1 MYELSHVQLV
11 RRIAHKR
18 ILLRWLVALA
28 VICAHACSGDSPA
41 PATPPGPITA
51 DPPPV
56 APVAAS
62 LALSPVAADLE
73 TPGGSV
79 RLTATVRDA
88 DGNVLEDAPL
98 TWSSSAPAV
107 ATVDGT
113 GLVTAAGAGTTTLT
127 VSTGDLSAAATVTV
141 SEASDPPP
149 PVAPTPA
156 SLTVSPATARIEAPD
171 GTLQLSAEVRD
182 SDGNL
187 LTDVIVAWASN
198 APEVAIVSADGL
210 LSAVA
215 EGTAT
220 VTATAGELSATATVT
235 VDPPLA
241 AEDPDAR
248 AVAADRA
255 ALVALYESA
264 GGERWIDS
272 TNWLSDRPLDEWHGV
287 YTDRDGRIEY
297 IALFSNGLAGPIPP
311 EIGQLT
317 ALIELHLG
325 SNELSGS
332 LPPEL
337 GKLTNLT
344 DLSLYYNSLSG
355 ELPRELGH
363 LARLERLS
371 LIGNALSGAI
381 PPEFGA
387 LANLVEL
394 SLLRNGLSGPIPGEL
409 GNLARL
415 ERLDLAG
422 NRLSG
427 PIPPEL
433 GNLARLTALALW
445 GNRLTGP
452 IPPELGNLGRLAELY
467 LNDNGLSGTVPR
479 ALTALPL
486 TFFWWSGNPGLCIA
500 DTAIFAEWVSSIGS
514 YTRGD
519 YCNRSDRA
527 ALDTLY
533 RVAGGSGW
541 ALSEGWPDAPPD
553 KRHGVGV
560 DASGR
565 VIEIDLAGNGL
576 EGQLPLEI
584 GDLATLKELRLG
596 DNPELSGR
604 LPYTLARLDEL
615 SEFDYAGTGL
625 CVPREDFLRGW
636 LDGVAVHEG
645 TGLDCEPT
653 ADRDVLATIHET
665 MGGREWFDSGNW
677 LTEAPLREWYGV
689 DADAQGKVI
698 RLDLSHNGLAG
709 AIPPDIVAL
718 DKLEE
723 LTLVAF
729 DSRGAPIPPELGELP
744 NLRKLTLA
752 GIRAAGSIPPQLGN
766 LARLEVLDL
775 TGNAL
780 SGSIPPELGNL
791 PRLIELHLDN
801 NALAGSIPHL
811 LANAARLEQIHLANN
826 GLTGALPASIAGL
839 AELRIL
845 DLSGNKL
852 SDYLPTAF
860 GDFARLEYL
869 NLSYN
874 DLFGAIPAE
883 LGRLENLAELY
894 LSNNSLS
901 GPVPPELA
909 GLSRL
914 HSLALTGN
922 AELSGPIPA
931 DLAGLGELSY
941 LQAAGTALCAPPD
954 AAFLVWLDGLLTRRI
969 RPCGT
974 EPEAAYLTQAIQ
986 SRELPIALVSGEP
999 ALLRVFPTAERA
1011 TSARL
1016 PTVRADFYLKGTLA
1030 HSVDIAAGPGPIPT
1044 EIEEGSLDRSANA
1057 AIPAEVVQPGLE
1069 MVIEIDPQG
1078 TLDDSLG
1085 VARRIPESGRLAV
1098 EVRPMP
1104 VFDVTVVPFVW
1115 ETNPD
1120 MSVVELV
1127 TAMEADPMG
1136 HEMLRHM
1143 RTLLPVAEIAVTAHA
1158 PVRTSSNE
1166 ANELTAETRLIATME
1181 GATGYY
1187 MGLLSGEFSGAAGIG
1202 DLGRRVA
1209 YSITDAA
1216 TIAHE
1221 FGHNLSLQHTPCGN
1235 PLGVDPAYPY
1245 ANASPGG
1252 WGYDFSG
1259 QRLVAP
1265 DEHHDLM
1272 SYCGPPWISDFSF
1285 DKALRYRLHSEGRL
1299 RPPPAGE
1306 PPAPVSSLIVW
1317 GGVDAGAAPFLEPA
1331 FVTDA
1336 PPALPQAPG
1345 RWRIAGSAA
1354 DGTVLFDLT
1363 FAMPVQVHGDG
1374 RSSFAFALPAQPG
1387 WAGSLESITLS
1398 GPGGSFT
1405 LEADARPPMTVL
1417 RDGPGAQVT
1426 GIFREPATADA
1437 LRGTTRPGLFSRGIP
1452 ERAGW
1457 SR

>member
-1 MYELSHVQLV
+1 MKELSHVQLV
-11 RRIAHKR
+11 RRIAHTR

-28 VICAHACSGDSPA
+28 VIFAHACSGDSPA

-149 PVAPTPA
+149 V
-156 SLTVSPATARIEAPD
+156 
-171 GTLQLSAEVRD
+171 
-182 SDGNL
+182 
-187 LTDVIVAWASN
+187 TD
-198 APEVAIVSADGL
+198 
-210 LSAVA
+210 
-215 EGTAT
+215 
-220 VTATAGELSATATVT
+220 
-235 VDPPLA
+235 
-241 AEDPDAR
+241 DPDPM
-248 AVAADRA
+248 AVSADRA
-255 ALVALYESA
+255 ALVALYEST
-264 GGERWIDS
+264 GGERWVNS

-287 YTDRDGRIEY
+287 NTDHDGRVAY

-317 ALIELHLG
+317 ALVDLHLS

-337 GKLTNLT
+337 GDLTNLFT
-344 DLSLYYNSLSG
+344 LSLFHN
-355 ELPRELGH
+355 
-363 LARLERLS
+363 
-371 LIGNALSGAI
+371 NLSGA
-381 PPEFGA
+381 
-387 LANLVEL
+387 L
-394 SLLRNGLSGPIPGEL
+394 
-409 GNLARL
+409 
-415 ERLDLAG
+415 
-422 NRLSG
+422 
-427 PIPPEL
+427 PPEL
-433 GNLARLTALALW
+433 GNLARLESLTLNGNNLSGSIPSELGALANLARLALIRNDLSGPIPRELGNLGRLERLDLAANRLSGPIPSELGALAGLTRLALW
-445 GNRLTGP
+445 GNRLTGS
-452 IPPELGNLGRLAELY
+452 IPPELGNLGRLTELY
-467 LNDNGLSGTVPR
+467 LNDNRFSGTVPR
-479 ALTALPL
+479 ELTALPL
-486 TFFWWSGNPGLCIA
+486 TTFWWGGNPGLCIA
-500 DTAIFAEWVSSIGS
+500 DTAIFADWVSGIGS
-514 YTRGD
+514 YVGGD
-519 YCNRSDRA
+519 YCNRSGRA
-527 ALDTLY
+527 ALDALY
-533 RVAGGSGW
+533 RAAGGSGW
-541 ALSEGWPDAPPD
+541 VLSDGWPDAPPD
-553 KRHGVGV
+553 SRHGVRV

-565 VIEIDLAGNGL
+565 VIAIDLAANGL
-576 EGQLPLEI
+576 EGDLPLEL
-584 GDLATLKELRLG
+584 GDLAALTELRLG
-596 DNPELSGR
+596 NNPDLSGR

-625 CVPREDFLRGW
+625 CVPREDFLRDW
-636 LDGVAVHEG
+636 LDGVAVHQG

-653 ADRDVLATIHET
+653 ADRDVLARIYDA
-665 MGGREWFDSGNW
+665 MGGRQWFDTDNW

-723 LTLVAF
+723 LTLLAF
-729 DSRGAPIPPELGELP
+729 DSGGAPIPPELGELP
-744 NLRKLTLA
+744 NLRKLKLA
-752 GIRAAGSIPPQLGN
+752 GIHAAGSIAPQLGN

-780 SGSIPPELGNL
+780 SGSIPPEIGNL

-801 NALAGSIPHL
+801 NALVGSIPHQ

-826 GLTGALPASIAGL
+826 DLTGALPASIAGL
-839 AELRIL
+839 AKLRVL

-954 AAFLVWLDGLLTRRI
+954 AAFLAWLDGLLTRRI

-986 SRELPIALVSGEP
+986 SRELPIALVAGEP

-1011 TSARL
+1011 ASARL

-1044 EIEEGSLDRSANA
+1044 KIEEGSLDRSANA

-1069 MVIEIDPQG
+1069 MAIEIDPQG

-1098 EVRPMP
+1098 EVRSMP

-1127 TAMEADPMG
+1127 NAMEADPMG
-1136 HEMLRHM
+1136 HDILRYV
-1143 RTLLPVAEIAVTAHA
+1143 RTLLPVADLAVTAHA

-1166 ANELTAETRLIATME
+1166 GSKLIAETRLIATME

-1202 DLGRRVA
+1202 NLGRRVA

-1299 RPPPAGE
+1299 RPPLAGE